1 MYVAED
7 LTLKPIYGAVISN
20 FYNTSLEKLDFGK
33 PADAAEHIN
42 NFVREKTN
50 GIIPTIFDE
59 SSLDKLSR
67 FVNSALQFMLRLKP
81 GSGKSCY
88 G

>member
-1 MYVAED
+1 MYVAES

-33 PADAAEHIN
+33 PAEAAEHIN

-59 SSLDKLSR
+59 NSLDTLSR
-67 FVNSALQFMLRLKP
+67 
-81 GSGKSCY
+81 
-88 G
+88 